1 MKRNRT
7 TVRSSSFLALSLLA
21 MISVA
26 RVFAHNVE
34 ARYIEPMP
42 WKKPHFAKVLA
53 IGYAEL
59 GLDLDRSHAAMKTI
73 AGNSC
78 IVGNMVAFEVD
89 RHYAYDI
96 DEPVDLTLTYAP
108 EFTTAPIVV
117 LWNKNGGVGR
127 GEITINPE
135 PGETLR
141 SVTVT
146 LDRARFAKFGTQGVD
161 IAVGSPE
168 DVPGSGIPKGKIALC
183 DIEISRSGK
192 TQSPSAFG
200 SVHLDV
206 KDATTGAL
214 VPARIGLYD
223 VTGRAPLP
231 SEQALLV
238 ERFADKVRLL
248 PVDPRAF
255 WPSDNRVAFYVK
267 GSYEGKLPVGTYELI
282 VTRGPEFRLYHSH
295 FEVREGQTTQVS
307 VALARYA
314 DLPGRGWFSGDDH
327 IHLAR
332 DENRDTTVWAQVAAE
347 DVHVGNLLQMGNIAG
362 TYFEQPAWGKAGRFE
377 QDSYLIA
384 SGQEDP
390 RTGQLGHTIHH
401 NLQSPIHLSQDTYF
415 LYHRVFEESHRQGG
429 ISGYAHLNA
438 GWFNVRRGV
447 ALDVPF
453 GDVDFLEVFQAG
465 KLLTDIWYDFLNLG
479 YKLTPSAGS
488 DFPYTDLPGVVRDYV
503 KVDGA
508 YDPDAWYASFRA
520 GHVYVTNGPFL
531 EFTVNGHQ
539 MGEEVHVPR
548 GARLDIVAQA
558 QLNPDVDKLDR
569 LELVV
574 LGDVVATE
582 SAAGQ
587 DHVQLDTQLT
597 ADHSMWIAAR
607 AYGSRQEEWNV
618 TAAHS
623 APVYVIVDDQPTWKR
638 EAVPQLVER
647 ERNALKEILTAPL
660 VPAEDLEA
668 FETGKLLL
676 EQWPRQLQLLKP
688 RVQRADE
695 LYQQLL
701 ERAQKAP

>member
-1 MKRNRT
+1 MKRSPT
-7 TVRSSSFLALSLLA
+7 SVRSRSFLALSLLA
-21 MISVA
+21 IIMVA
-26 RVFAHNVE
+26 RVLAHNVE
-34 ARYIEPMP
+34 ARYLEPMP
-42 WKKPHFAKVLA
+42 WKKPHFARVLA
-53 IGYAEL
+53 LGYAEL
-59 GLDLDRSHAAMKTI
+59 GLDLDRSHAEMKTI

-78 IVGNMVAFEVD
+78 IVGNMVAFEVE
-89 RHYAYDI
+89 HQYAFDI

-117 LWNKNGGVGR
+117 LWNKNAGTGR
-127 GEITINPE
+127 GDVIIDPE

-141 SVTVT
+141 RVTVT
-146 LDRARFAKFGTQGVD
+146 LDRARLANFGTQGVD
-161 IAVGSPE
+161 IAVGSTE
-168 DVPGSGIPKGKIALC
+168 DEPGSGIPKGKVALC

-200 SVHLDV
+200 SVHLEIR
-206 KDATTGAL
+206 DAITEAL
-214 VPARIGLYD
+214 VPARVGLYD
-223 VTGRAPLP
+223 ATGRAPLP
-231 SEQALLV
+231 SDQALLV

-248 PVDPRAF
+248 SVDPRAF

-282 VTRGPEFRLYHSH
+282 VTRGPEYRLHHSR
-295 FEVREGQTTQVS
+295 FEVRAGQTTQVS
-307 VALARYA
+307 VAMERYA
-314 DLPGRGWFSGDDH
+314 NLPDRGWFSGDDH

-332 DENRDTTVWAQVAAE
+332 DESRDASVWSQVAAE

-377 QDSYLIA
+377 HDSYLIV

-447 ALDVPF
+447 ALDVPY

-503 KVDGA
+503 KVDGS

-531 EFTVNGHQ
+531 EFTVNGHP
-539 MGEEVHVPR
+539 MGDEIHVPR
-548 GARLDIVAQA
+548 GSRLNVVAQA

-569 LELVV
+569 LELVA

-587 DHVQLDTQLT
+587 DRVQLDRQLT
-597 ADHSMWIAAR
+597 ADHSLWIAVR
-607 AYGSRQEEWNV
+607 AYGSRQEEWNI

-623 APVYVIVDDQPTWKR
+623 APVYVVVDEQPTWKR

-647 ERNALKEILTAPL
+647 ERNVLKEILTAPL

-676 EQWPRQLQLLKP
+676 EQWPKQLQLLKP
-688 RVQRADE
+688 RVQHADE
-695 LYQQLL
+695 MYQQLL
-701 ERAQKAP
+701 ERVQKAR